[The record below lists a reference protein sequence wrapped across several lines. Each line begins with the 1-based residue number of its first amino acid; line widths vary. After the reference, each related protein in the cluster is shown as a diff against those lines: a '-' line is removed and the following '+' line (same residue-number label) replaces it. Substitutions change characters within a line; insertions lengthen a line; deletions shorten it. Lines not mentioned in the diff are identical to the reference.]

1 MLRSIL
7 VPVDGSSFGEHALPM
22 AVSLA
27 QKANAVLHLVHVHQA
42 VPPAHVAGVAI
53 MDTLELHRRQDEQAY
68 LSDLTRRV
76 TEGRSVAVET
86 ALLEG
91 DVAAALR
98 DHAAAKG
105 VGLMVLSTHGRGAL
119 SRFWLGSIADQ
130 LVREATLPIMLFRPQ
145 DGRPELKKEVA
156 LKKVLLPLD
165 GTELAEAIIEPA
177 LALAGLFGAEL
188 ILARVVQPVIRP
200 AYVPEGTTVI
210 GLAHE
215 LPEEIA
221 AFQSRLQDEAKGYL
235 DGVAAR
241 LRGRG
246 AKVES
251 CVVVEEQAAA
261 GLLREAQARHV
272 DLIAMETHARRGLS
286 RLFLGSVADKVVRA
300 GVAPVLLSHPSR

>member
-27 QKANAVLHLVHVHQA
+27 RKAGAVLHLVHVHQA
-42 VPPAHVAGVAI
+42 VPPAYVAGVAI
-53 MDTLELHRRQDEQAY
+53 MDSLELHRRQDEQAY
-68 LSDLTRRV
+68 LSDLKRRV
-76 TEGRSVAVET
+76 TEGRAVAVES

-91 DVAAALR
+91 EVATALQEY
-98 DHAAAKG
+98 AAAKG
-105 VGLMVLSTHGRGAL
+105 IDLMALSTHGRGAL

-130 LVREATLPIMLFRPQ
+130 LVREATLPLMLFRPQ
-145 DGRPELKKEVA
+145 DGRPDLKKEVA
-156 LKKVLLPLD
+156 LKKALLPLD
-165 GTELAEAIIEPA
+165 GTAVAEAILEPA
-177 LALAGLFGAEL
+177 LALSGLFGAEL
-188 ILARVVQPVIRP
+188 VLVRVVLPVIRP
-200 AYVPEGTTVI
+200 AYVPEGTSAISLSPTF
-210 GLAHE
+210 
-215 LPEEIA
+215 PEEISA
-221 AFQSRLQDEAKGYL
+221 LQSRLQDEAKSYL

-246 AKVES
+246 AKVET

-261 GLLREAQARHV
+261 GVLREAQARHV

-300 GVAPVLLSHPSR
+300 GVVPVLLNHPAQ